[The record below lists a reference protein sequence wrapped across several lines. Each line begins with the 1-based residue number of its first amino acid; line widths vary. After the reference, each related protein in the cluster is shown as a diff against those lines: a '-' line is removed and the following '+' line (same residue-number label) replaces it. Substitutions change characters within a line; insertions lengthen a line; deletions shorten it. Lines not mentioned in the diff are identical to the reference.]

1 MTGGIRNRI
10 RSIQERISA
19 SAVRSGRSPEAVTL
33 IAVTKTVPSERVLE
47 AYEAGLR
54 HFGENRVQEA
64 LPKIAAL
71 PSDIHWHLIGR
82 LQSNKI
88 NKILGRFGIIH
99 SVDSVAL
106 GEDLSRRLSGSR
118 QEILLEVNTSGEGTK
133 AGVETHRALE
143 TARVLRGLPGLV
155 VRGLM
160 TIGPL
165 TEEGERRRDAF
176 RRLREVFEA
185 IRIEAGPGFDILSMG
200 MSSDF
205 EEAIEQGSTHVRVG
219 TALFGERA

>member
-1 MTGGIRNRI
+1 MSGLLERI
-10 RSIQERISA
+10 REIRDRISA
-19 SAVRSGRSPEAVTL
+19 AAVRSDRSPDAVTL
-33 IAVTKTVPSERVLE
+33 IAVTKTVPSEWILE

-99 SVDSVAL
+99 SVDSIAL
-106 GEDLSRRLSGSR
+106 GEDLSRRLSGGR

-133 AGVETHRALE
+133 AGVEPHRVAETVRALQ
-143 TARVLRGLPGLV
+143 GLPGLD

-160 TIGPL
+160 TIGPM
-165 TEEGERRRDAF
+165 TEEAARRRDAF
-176 RRLREVFEA
+176 RRLREVF
-185 IRIEAGPGFDILSMG
+185 GSLKGKVGSGFDILSMG

-205 EEAIEQGSTHVRVG
+205 EEAILEGSTHVRVG